1 MLCHKQKEEKGYIT
15 TFWFSQDKKM
25 KQPSLTFYV
34 ATIKLWANLVGK
46 MLCHKQ
52 KEEITYKQKEEKGY
66 VTTFWF
72 SQD

>member
-1 MLCHKQKEEKGYIT
+1 
-15 TFWFSQDKKM
+15 M

-52 KEEITYKQKEEKGY
+52 KEEKGY